1 MGLRTPS
8 DRDRRVNSR
17 RREFS
22 ERRFRF
28 LDNPEP
34 GPYMSRVPALL
45 KRSRSRVSH
54 NSPACHAPEVSVIHP
69 RSVRSL
75 LLALGLILTSASAAA
90 AQVGRITG
98 TVTDATTG
106 AAVEG
111 VQVFAEGTGYGAVSQ
126 ANGRYFIINVPPG
139 LYTLVA

>member
-1 MGLRTPS
+1 MGLRDTS
-8 DRDRRVNSR
+8 SRDASLNSR
-17 RREFS
+17 RREFG

-28 LDNPEP
+28 LDKPEAR
-34 GPYMSRVPALL
+34 PYMSRVPAFL
-45 KRSRSRVSH
+45 KRFRSRVSH

-69 RSVRSL
+69 RSVRSF
-75 LLALGLILTSASAAA
+75 LLALALLLTSASAA

-126 ANGRYFIINVPPG
+126 ANG
-139 LYTLVA
+139 